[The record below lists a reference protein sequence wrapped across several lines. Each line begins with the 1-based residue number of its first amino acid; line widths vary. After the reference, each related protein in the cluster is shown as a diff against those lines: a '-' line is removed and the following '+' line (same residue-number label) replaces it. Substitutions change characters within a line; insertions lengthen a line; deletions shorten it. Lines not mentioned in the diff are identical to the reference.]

1 MGSAAP
7 RVLKA
12 LRVWPRGL
20 GEPGCDSGHP
30 PTPWGRD
37 YPPPACRMGEGPPR
51 WRIPPPSRPGP
62 RRPPRQTQGPNHG
75 CWARTRRQGS
85 PESPGS
91 RWRRIARPRPRP
103 RPGSGH
109 LVLEPVDLAASGEGR
124 GGGAPGGPAGPPP
137 PPPRLFVSRRFFA
150 GHSIARALQAGGGG
164 GDCRAHGGGASR
176 LLGPGIPRNRVRDL
190 GRPPRPGPGAAT
202 ARAQGRGVTL
212 SAPARP
218 LHSPGSRCFSA
229 ATELVSS
236 PARTTPDHTRPDH
249 APAPPIYAPP
259 PVPGGPASPEPSDFL

>member
-1 MGSAAP
+1 MEDTSSIQAWTPQAAQANAGP
-7 RVLKA
+7 QSRVLGQDTA
-12 LRVWPRGL
+12 SRQPR
-20 GEPGCDSGHP
+20 EPREPVASD
-30 PTPWGRD
+30 R
-37 YPPPACRMGEGPPR
+37 A
-51 WRIPPPSRPGP
+51 
-62 RRPPRQTQGPNHG
+62 
-75 CWARTRRQGS
+75 
-85 PESPGS
+85 
-91 RWRRIARPRPRP
+91 PRPRP

-150 GHSIARALQAGGGG
+150 GHSIARALQAVGGG
-164 GDCRAHGGGASR
+164 GDCRAHVGGASR